1 MGDGFALPISYDQ
14 LMLLVMGLFMFVG
27 ATRGWRQEFISSCV
41 LLVLTAI
48 LIQPGLAAPIVEYIS
63 KIIRLV
69 LAFIQG
75 FGQLDFAAL
84 EARYQAIKL
93 PFDGSNP
100 YALLIAV
107 LIGFVLISYSIRGNI
122 KGVTAFSRIL
132 GGLLGLFN
140 GFLVISLFRQ
150 YVLKY
155 FQKTDPALWAAA
167 GPSPEV
173 SVTVPVQGVPTGDL
187 LTGER
192 FQIVIVL
199 LGLMVVVLFISMVAG
214 KPIGKK

>member
-155 FQKTDPALWAAA
+155 FQKASPALWAAA

-173 SVTVPVQGVPTGDL
+173 SVTVQGVPTGDL

-192 FQIVIVL
+192 FQIVVVL

-214 KPIGKK
+214 KPIGEK

>member
-155 FQKTDPALWAAA
+155 FQKASPALWAAA

-173 SVTVPVQGVPTGDL
+173 SVTVQGVPTGDL
-187 LTGER
+187 LTGEKW
-192 FQIVIVL
+192 QIMVVL
-199 LGLMVVVLFISMVAG
+199 LGLVVAVLFISMVAG
-214 KPIGKK
+214 KPIGEK

>member
-48 LIQPGLAAPIVEYIS
+48 LIEPGLAAPIIDYIS
-63 KIIRLV
+63 RIIRLV

-75 FGQLDFAAL
+75 LGKLDFAAL
-84 EARYQAIKL
+84 EARYRAIEL

-107 LIGFVLISYSIRGNI
+107 LIGFVLISYSMRSNT
-122 KGVTAFSRIL
+122 KGVTPFSRIL

-155 FQKTDPALWAAA
+155 FQKASPALWAAA

-173 SVTVPVQGVPTGDL
+173 SVTVQGVPTGDL

-192 FQIVIVL
+192 WQIIVVL
-199 LGLMVVVLFISMVAG
+199 LGLMVAVLFISMVAG
-214 KPIGKK
+214 QPIGKK

>member
-41 LLVLTAI
+41 LVVLTAI
-48 LIQPGLAAPIVEYIS
+48 LIQPGLAAPIVDYIS

-69 LAFIQG
+69 LAFIQE
-75 FGQLDFAAL
+75 FGKLDFAAL

-155 FQKTDPALWAAA
+155 FQKTEPALWAAA

-173 SVTVPVQGVPTGDL
+173 SVTVQGVPTGDL

-192 FQIVIVL
+192 FQIVVVL

>member
-1 MGDGFALPISYDQ
+1 M
-14 LMLLVMGLFMFVG
+14 
-27 ATRGWRQEFISSCV
+27 

-48 LIQPGLAAPIVEYIS
+48 LIEPGLAAPIVDYIS
-63 KIIRLV
+63 RIIRLV

-84 EARYQAIKL
+84 ETRYRAIEL

-100 YALLIAV
+100 YGLLIAV
-107 LIGFVLISYSIRGNI
+107 LIGFVLISYSMRSNTE
-122 KGVTAFSRIL
+122 GVTSFSRIL

-155 FQKTDPALWAAA
+155 FQKADPALWAAA

-173 SVTVPVQGVPTGDL
+173 SVTVQGVPTGDL

-192 FQIVIVL
+192 WQIIVVL
-199 LGLMVVVLFISMVAG
+199 LGLMVALLFISMVAG
-214 KPIGKK
+214 QPIGKK